1 MNLLHNRLG
10 EEYNRGVVEF
20 LDYAFQRNG
29 GGNEVRCPC
38 VKCLNARL
46 ETRDT
51 ILVHLKL
58 YGILANYTFWCHHGE
73 RLDEDFES
81 RSPTNTPNNF
91 SSIHQ
96 LISDL
101 RPSIGSSVEIG
112 AGLDYDDG
120 FTDEP
125 NEDARKFYR
134 LLDES
139 EKPIYNGCKSSMLS
153 IMVKL
158 LHIKT
163 IGNWSNES
171 FTMLLKM
178 LKEDL
183 LPDGSSLPESYYES
197 KKTIRDLGLSY
208 KKIDACTNSCML
220 FWKDD
225 IHLDKCR
232 VCKESRWKVHEKSK
246 DVIYKVNGKRLPLKT
261 LRYFPLKPRLQ
272 RLFMST
278 KVASLMTWHHEKR
291 SDGVMRHPVDSE
303 AWISFDNL
311 HKSFSSDPRNV
322 RLALASDGFQPFSNS
337 KKPHSIWPVVLI
349 PYNLPPWMIMKSSN
363 FIISMLIPGP
373 ESLGDAIDVYLQPL
387 IAELKELW
395 EVGIQTFDAS
405 KRQNFQLHAALMWTI
420 NDFPAYG
427 NLSGWSTKGR
437 LACPACNMDTMS
449 TWLYKGAKFYYMGHR
464 RWLPTGHRWRRDKES
479 FDGTKEKRIQPRS
492 FSGDDLLSQMQDLEG
507 IPLTKCTKTKV
518 KIDHKFRGDNWNKKS
533 IFFCLPYWKSNLL
546 RHNLDVMHIEKNVCD
561 NVLGTIMNLAGKT
574 KDTLK
579 TRLDLEAMGIR
590 KDLHPIREG
599 NKVSIPHATYTL
611 SQDMKRE
618 FCQFLKKLKVPD
630 GFSSNISQCVNVN
643 ERKISGMKSHDCH
656 VLLQHVI
663 PLAIRGLLPKEV
675 CEPIIELSI
684 YFRSLCSKSLHL
696 DQLEQLKKQIPLTLC
711 KLEKIFPPAFFDV
724 MVHLPI
730 HLADEAMLGGPVQ
743 YRWMYPIER
752 YLYQLKSFVRN
763 RTHPE
768 GSIAEGYIAFE
779 CMTLCSRYLS
789 DISTRFNKPDRNFD
803 GGDMTEFL
811 SFSQVGRTLGVGALR
826 IFSMKEVEQA
836 HIYVMKNSEEVQ
848 PYIE

>member
-1 MNLLHNRLG
+1 
-10 EEYNRGVVEF
+10 
-20 LDYAFQRNG
+20 
-29 GGNEVRCPC
+29 
-38 VKCLNARL
+38 
-46 ETRDT
+46 
-51 ILVHLKL
+51 
-58 YGILANYTFWCHHGE
+58 
-73 RLDEDFES
+73 
-81 RSPTNTPNNF
+81 
-91 SSIHQ
+91 
-96 LISDL
+96 
-101 RPSIGSSVEIG
+101 
-112 AGLDYDDG
+112 
-120 FTDEP
+120 
-125 NEDARKFYR
+125 
-134 LLDES
+134 
-139 EKPIYNGCKSSMLS
+139 
-153 IMVKL
+153 
-158 LHIKT
+158 
-163 IGNWSNES
+163 
-171 FTMLLKM
+171 
-178 LKEDL
+178 
-183 LPDGSSLPESYYES
+183 
-197 KKTIRDLGLSY
+197 
-208 KKIDACTNSCML
+208 
-220 FWKDD
+220 
-225 IHLDKCR
+225 
-232 VCKESRWKVHEKSK
+232 
-246 DVIYKVNGKRLPLKT
+246 
-261 LRYFPLKPRLQ
+261 
-272 RLFMST
+272 
-278 KVASLMTWHHEKR
+278 
-291 SDGVMRHPVDSE
+291 
-303 AWISFDNL
+303 
-311 HKSFSSDPRNV
+311 
-322 RLALASDGFQPFSNS
+322 
-337 KKPHSIWPVVLI
+337 
-349 PYNLPPWMIMKSSN
+349 MIMKSSN

-373 ESLGDAIDVYLQPL
+373 ESPGDAIDVYLQPL

-449 TWLYKGAKFYYMGHR
+449 TWLYKGAEFCYMGHR

-848 PYIE
+848 PYIEEFSNSFSDGSIPILQKDWNSTFIKWFKTKVGNMSKYNNSEEMNDLLSLAWGPSTSTLCYKGCVINGFRFHTQDHEKGLRTQNSGVVVIGNNGVDVDSIDYYGVLREIIELQDGVVKDPAALEKLDEIKNKVAEMPNASTFELIETVFGEQKHGNVVCLGGGVKAKDFTQKSSKKAELINKLRRSEEEKEILRNDAEKQKQRMDEVEAQMVNMRAQMQALINAQQG